1 MKMFSSESE
10 YWVQSELTIKQHNI
24 YQTAIPRM
32 SQLLLQMPPDV
43 QRWQQPDVRI

>member
-24 YQTAIPRM
+24 YQTAIPR
-32 SQLLLQMPPDV
+32 SESASSTNAARCAALAAA
-43 QRWQQPDVRI
+43 RC